1 MRELSLHILDLAQNS
16 IEAGAHNVI
25 IEINENENGF
35 FVFRI
40 SDDGHG
46 MSEEMVQKI
55 RDPFVTTRTTRK
67 VGMGIP
73 FMDMVTKQCGGHLL
87 IQSRK
92 GKGTVVEA
100 AFAKDNIDRP
110 PLGDIVSSI
119 KVLLVGT
126 PYLELKFIYKIGT
139 SGFDIDT
146 RVIRSLLGDE
156 ADFTRPEV
164 YTWLEEYL
172 KQEISQL
179 GVSRRYKMKTLED
192 LKALREKLKADMKVR
207 QNDGTKIIIGMGT
220 CGIAAGAREVM
231 SAVLNELAV
240 RKLNDV
246 QVQQTGCIGM
256 CEKEVLVDIVRPG
269 EPRITYGKVKPEDV
283 KKIIAEHVVNGR
295 IVEEMVVGKIMQ
307 D

>member
-1 MRELSLHILDLAQNS
+1 
-16 IEAGAHNVI
+16 
-25 IEINENENGF
+25 
-35 FVFRI
+35 
-40 SDDGHG
+40 
-46 MSEEMVQKI
+46 
-55 RDPFVTTRTTRK
+55 
-67 VGMGIP
+67 
-73 FMDMVTKQCGGHLL
+73 
-87 IQSRK
+87 
-92 GKGTVVEA
+92 
-100 AFAKDNIDRP
+100 
-110 PLGDIVSSI
+110 
-119 KVLLVGT
+119 
-126 PYLELKFIYKIGT
+126 
-139 SGFDIDT
+139 
-146 RVIRSLLGDE
+146 
-156 ADFTRPEV
+156 
-164 YTWLEEYL
+164 
-172 KQEISQL
+172 
-179 GVSRRYKMKTLED
+179 MKTLED

-246 QVQQTGCIGM
+246 QVQQTGCISM

>member
-1 MRELSLHILDLAQNS
+1 
-16 IEAGAHNVI
+16 
-25 IEINENENGF
+25 
-35 FVFRI
+35 
-40 SDDGHG
+40 
-46 MSEEMVQKI
+46 
-55 RDPFVTTRTTRK
+55 
-67 VGMGIP
+67 
-73 FMDMVTKQCGGHLL
+73 
-87 IQSRK
+87 
-92 GKGTVVEA
+92 
-100 AFAKDNIDRP
+100 
-110 PLGDIVSSI
+110 
-119 KVLLVGT
+119 
-126 PYLELKFIYKIGT
+126 
-139 SGFDIDT
+139 
-146 RVIRSLLGDE
+146 
-156 ADFTRPEV
+156 
-164 YTWLEEYL
+164 
-172 KQEISQL
+172 
-179 GVSRRYKMKTLED
+179 MKTLED

-256 CEKEVLVDIVRPG
+256 WEKEVLVDIVRPG